1 MSFAR
6 RAGVLLVV
14 IALALTLGAGL
25 AGAGKHKKHKGK
37 KWASK
42 ITLVHPSPTQ
52 FTGTVSSKLKPC
64 RAQRVVTV
72 YYTDPLTAQTLP
84 LSVQRTNKKGH
95 YQVDLPKPAFVGS
108 YHAQVAKRKI
118 RALKRKQTCKSAQ
131 SGFIAVA
138 ESG

>member
-14 IALALTLGAGL
+14 LALALSLGAGL
-25 AGAGKHKKHKGK
+25 AGAGKKKNKSR
-37 KWASK
+37 KWASQ

-72 YYTDPLTAQTLP
+72 YFTDPLTAQTLP
-84 LSVQRTNKKGH
+84 LSVQRTDKKGR
-95 YQVDLPKPAFVGS
+95 YQVDLTKPAFAGS

-131 SGFIAVA
+131 SAFLTVV